1 MGLLG
6 SLVTGSGVTFIV
18 PDHVE
23 VGNRMRRDHFTVAAR
38 HVSSEEPTEPTLTV
52 EYDGPQETLT
62 EQLTDTAGELFVA
75 EDVDAAFR
83 LQEDRDADDA
93 TGVFSLT
100 NRITGAY
107 LLEVNADADTVL
119 SLVDAAR
126 DRGEDDASY
135 RIRIERAESD
145 PIRYQMDALL
155 VYDSEGDLLRQHSLI
170 PSGVEL

>member
-1 MGLLG
+1 
-6 SLVTGSGVTFIV
+6 
-18 PDHVE
+18 
-23 VGNRMRRDHFTVAAR
+23 MRRDHFTVAAR
-38 HVSSEEPTEPTLTV
+38 HVSSEEPTLTV

-83 LQEDRDADDA
+83 LQEDRDADDDA
-93 TGVFSLT
+93 TGVLSLT
-100 NRITGAY
+100 HRITGGY

-135 RIRIERAESD
+135 RIRIERAESE
-145 PIRYQMDALL
+145 PNRYRMDALL
-155 VYDSEGDLLRQHSLI
+155 VYDNEGDLLRQHSLI